1 VSYYTNTVEGLD
13 TGRENLSYVLREAKV
28 MAEGDSQN
36 GHFGDPNFDLINNLW
51 VVKLCHFSH
60 NVYI

>member
-1 VSYYTNTVEGLD
+1 MSYYTNSVEGLD

-51 VVKLCHFSH
+51 VE
-60 NVYI
+60 